1 MTDSSSRGFLQ
12 ALALHAVAAAL
23 ALGLGFFAASR
34 EPDAPRIIE
43 LVAGEGDNYAA
54 TEAPA
59 LGVEGGVKLSV
70 PAAAAPR
77 PEPPTLLRPPEPEPE
92 PEIAPVV
99 PATVAPPPTPAAKAP
114 PTPAPKAPPTPA
126 PAAEKAP
133 SAAGNEPVPNF
144 KKKIQYEIV
153 RGDAKAK
160 LQLRREREAEQKR
173 LAEERKR
180 AAEDA
185 KRMTKEEFDR
195 AQRAKGGT
203 AKGAPAKVARVDGEG
218 IAKGVVGGS
227 TANRKGGAGGK
238 ALTSTGEGV
247 LDSYYAYFKRELRS
261 AFEPPPGLSD
271 SLKATLEVRSNP
283 DGSLTNARIAVSSGS
298 REFDQAV
305 LAAVRRVRMPARP
318 AEHRAA
324 ETFEFIFTMRD
335 RDQG

>member
-12 ALALHAVAAAL
+12 ALALHGAAVAL
-23 ALGLGFFAASR
+23 VLGLGFVAANR
-34 EPDAPRIIE
+34 EPEAARIIE

-70 PAAAAPR
+70 PAAVLR
-77 PEPPTLLRPPEPEPE
+77 PDPPALLRPPEPEPE
-92 PEIAPVV
+92 PEIAPAPV
-99 PATVAPPPTPAAKAP
+99 TVPPPPAPAAKAP
-114 PTPAPKAPPTPA
+114 SNPV
-126 PAAEKAP
+126 PAAEKVSSAP
-133 SAAGNEPVPNF
+133 GNEAVPNF

-173 LAEERKR
+173 QAEERKR

-195 AQRAKGGT
+195 AQRAKGGG
-203 AKGAPAKVARVDGEG
+203 AKGAPSKVARIDGEG

-227 TANRKGGAGGK
+227 TANRKSGAGGK

-247 LDSYYAYFKRELRS
+247 LDSYYAYFKRELRT

-283 DGSLTNARIAVSSGS
+283 DGSLSNARIAVSSGS

-324 ETFEFIFTMRD
+324 ETFEFVFTMRD

>member
-12 ALALHAVAAAL
+12 ALALHGAAVAL
-23 ALGLGFFAASR
+23 ALGLGFVAANR
-34 EPDAPRIIE
+34 DPETARIIE

-70 PAAAAPR
+70 PAATAPR
-77 PEPPTLLRPPEPEPE
+77 PEPPALLRPPEPEPE
-92 PEIAPVV
+92 IAPVP
-99 PATVAPPPTPAAKAP
+99 PAPVTVPPPPVPAAKAP
-114 PTPAPKAPPTPA
+114 PTPAPP
-126 PAAEKAP
+126 AEKAP
-133 SAAGNEPVPNF
+133 SAPGNEAVPNF

-203 AKGAPAKVARVDGEG
+203 AKGAPTKVARVDGEG

-238 ALTSTGEGV
+238 ALTSTGEGA
-247 LDSYYAYFKRELRS
+247 LDSYYAYFKRELRT

-283 DGSLTNARIAVSSGS
+283 DGSLSNARIAVSSGS

-324 ETFEFIFTMRD
+324 ETFEFVFTMRE

>member
-12 ALALHAVAAAL
+12 SLALHAAAAAL
-23 ALGLGFFAASR
+23 ALGLGFVAANR
-34 EPDAPRIIE
+34 EPEVSRIIE

-77 PEPPTLLRPPEPEPE
+77 PEPPALLRPPEPEPE
-92 PEIAPVV
+92 VAPVA
-99 PATVAPPPTPAAKAP
+99 PAPVAVPPPVPAAKAP
-114 PTPAPKAPPTPA
+114 PTPAPPVEKAEKAPP
-126 PAAEKAP
+126 EKAP
-133 SAAGNEPVPNF
+133 SAAGNEAVPNF

-173 LAEERKR
+173 QAEERKR

-195 AQRAKGGT
+195 AQRAKGGA
-203 AKGAPAKVARVDGEG
+203 AKGAPTKVARVDGEG
-218 IAKGVVGGS
+218 IAKGVVGGPTS
-227 TANRKGGAGGK
+227 NRKGGAGGK
-238 ALTSTGEGV
+238 ALTSSGEGV
-247 LDSYYAYFKRELRS
+247 LDSYYAYFKRELRT

-283 DGSLTNARIAVSSGS
+283 DGSLSNARITVPSGS

-318 AEHRAA
+318 SEHRAA
-324 ETFEFIFTMRD
+324 ETFEFVFTLRD

>member
-12 ALALHAVAAAL
+12 ALALHAAAAAL
-23 ALGLGFFAASR
+23 ALGLGFVAASR
-34 EPDAPRIIE
+34 EAEAPRIIE
-43 LVAGEGDNYAA
+43 LVAGAGDNYAA
-54 TEAPA
+54 TAAPA
-59 LGVEGGVKLSV
+59 LGVEGGMKLSV
-70 PAAAAPR
+70 PAAAPR
-77 PEPPTLLRPPEPEPE
+77 PEPPALLPPPEPEPE
-92 PEIAPVV
+92 LAPVAPLPVPV
-99 PATVAPPPTPAAKAP
+99 PAPVPAAKVPPNPAP
-114 PTPAPKAPPTPA
+114 P
-126 PAAEKAP
+126 AEKTP
-133 SAAGNEPVPNF
+133 SAPGNEAVPNF
-144 KKKIQYEIV
+144 KKKLQYEIV

-173 LAEERKR
+173 QAEERKR
-180 AAEDA
+180 TAEEA

-195 AQRAKGGT
+195 TQRAKGGA
-203 AKGAPAKVARVDGEG
+203 AKGAPTKGARVDGEG

-238 ALTSTGEGV
+238 ALTSSGEGV
-247 LDSYYAYFKRELRS
+247 LDSYYAYFKRELRT

-283 DGSLTNARIAVSSGS
+283 DGSLSNARITVPSGS

-318 AEHRAA
+318 SEHRAA
-324 ETFEFIFTMRD
+324 ETFEFVFTLRE